1 MPPVLDFSKIK
12 ADYIDRTSAYGQS
25 VAGGFSERANNAISL
40 NGYSLIEWAMRH
52 EMTHSNDLRF
62 HNKAQTK
69 QQYYID
75 VAQSEFKN
83 SKYLNEFLKAG
94 ISPRHIGYAYNNT
107 AEFIAVAS
115 EGDMSRYSP
124 EFKKMLIDFGMPE
137 WELNMKCLNKNR
149 MKDAEIYERITKDH
163 GEVSYDEYLR
173 LYDYYN
179 TPN

>member
-1 MPPVLDFSKIK
+1 M
-12 ADYIDRTSAYGQS
+12 Q
-25 VAGGFSERANNAISL
+25 
-40 NGYSLIEWAMRH
+40 
-52 EMTHSNDLRF
+52 
-62 HNKAQTK
+62 
-69 QQYYID
+69 QQYYIN
-75 VAQSEFKN
+75 VERSEFKN

>member
-1 MPPVLDFSKIK
+1 
-12 ADYIDRTSAYGQS
+12 
-25 VAGGFSERANNAISL
+25 
-40 NGYSLIEWAMRH
+40 
-52 EMTHSNDLRF
+52 
-62 HNKAQTK
+62 
-69 QQYYID
+69 
-75 VAQSEFKN
+75 
-83 SKYLNEFLKAG
+83 
-94 ISPRHIGYAYNNT
+94 
-107 AEFIAVAS
+107 
-115 EGDMSRYSP
+115 MSRYSP